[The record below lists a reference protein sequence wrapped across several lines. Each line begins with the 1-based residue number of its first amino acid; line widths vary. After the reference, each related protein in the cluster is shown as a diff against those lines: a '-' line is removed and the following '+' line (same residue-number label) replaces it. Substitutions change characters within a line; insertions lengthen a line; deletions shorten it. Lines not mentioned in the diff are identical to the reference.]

1 MITSMDVASWNSKAA
16 LSLSLSV
23 YICTCIWRERRESW
37 AERELSELTIESDGA
52 NRDALAGPPFN
63 EINHNGAE
71 GTTQSI
77 RYAATSRVA
86 TKNNTRIHAPA
97 YRGHVSTG
105 CCSDHWGAIV
115 FTTCIQGGNSD
126 LCFKSFSPFFF
137 LLRDLLDSLI
147 SSIPSWNIFR
157 RRESGCCT
165 VSGYFFYGNNKEISS
180 VFAYYFLE
188 GVWNF
193 LHLTI
198 IPAIKFTVE
207 KFAQVF
213 YSAITGVSLDKVG
226 NKNLIFFCE
235 TVW

>member
-1 MITSMDVASWNSKAA
+1 MSRREIPKRLF

-23 YICTCIWRERRESW
+23 YICVCIWRERRESW

-86 TKNNTRIHAPA
+86 TKNTTRIHAPA

-105 CCSDHWGAIV
+105 SCSDHWGVIV

-137 LLRDLLDSLI
+137 FCYEI
-147 SSIPSWNIFR
+147 YSIR
-157 RRESGCCT
+157 
-165 VSGYFFYGNNKEISS
+165 
-180 VFAYYFLE
+180 
-188 GVWNF
+188 
-193 LHLTI
+193 
-198 IPAIKFTVE
+198 
-207 KFAQVF
+207 
-213 YSAITGVSLDKVG
+213 
-226 NKNLIFFCE
+226 
-235 TVW
+235 

>member
-1 MITSMDVASWNSKAA
+1 MDRVTRTKYLANTYKYFGLHERREDVYDNVDGCRVVKFQSGSF
-16 LSLSLSV
+16 SLSLSV
-23 YICTCIWRERRESW
+23 YIYICIWRERRESW

-86 TKNNTRIHAPA
+86 TKNTTRIHAPA

-137 LLRDLLDSLI
+137 FLLRDLLDSLI

-165 VSGYFFYGNNKEISS
+165 VSFFMGIIRKFHQCLLITFWKE
-180 VFAYYFLE
+180 F
-188 GVWNF
+188 G
-193 LHLTI
+193 
-198 IPAIKFTVE
+198 
-207 KFAQVF
+207 
-213 YSAITGVSLDKVG
+213 
-226 NKNLIFFCE
+226 IFF
-235 TVW
+235 TLR